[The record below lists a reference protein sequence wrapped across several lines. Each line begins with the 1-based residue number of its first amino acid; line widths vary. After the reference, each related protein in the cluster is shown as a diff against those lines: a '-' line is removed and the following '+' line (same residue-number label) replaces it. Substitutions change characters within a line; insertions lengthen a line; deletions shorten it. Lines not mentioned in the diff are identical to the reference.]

1 MTLSNEIFVFLK
13 KLRLNNNRDWFQTNK
28 LNFKS
33 HEKHIK
39 EFGED
44 VKSRLDLS
52 DKIDSFKL
60 FRIYRDVRFSKD
72 KTPYKIHFGLTWK
85 RTKPK
90 YRGGYYLHISPGN
103 NFLACGFWDPN
114 SNDLNRIREELIL
127 DSSEFKDLINSSSIK
142 KIWGGLKGNELKT
155 APRGVDKSHAD
166 ISLIRKKQ
174 FILTIA
180 YSDQKVCQ
188 KDFIDKIE
196 IAIKEIRPFLDYM
209 SDILTTDKNGE
220 SLF

>member
-33 HEKHIK
+33 QEKHIK

-142 KIWGGLKGNELKT
+142 KIWGELKGNELKT

-166 ISLIRKKQ
+166 IRLIRKKQ
-174 FILTIA
+174 FIFSIA

-220 SLF
+220 PLF